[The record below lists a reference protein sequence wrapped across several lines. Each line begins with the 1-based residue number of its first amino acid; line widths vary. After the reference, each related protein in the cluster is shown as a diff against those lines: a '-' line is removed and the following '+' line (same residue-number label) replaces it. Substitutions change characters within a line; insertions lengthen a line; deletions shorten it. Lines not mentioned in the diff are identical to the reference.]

1 MPSSPPRAPG
11 EEERYHLFCP
21 VQTLH
26 IYQTHTAAVRR
37 LDRLLLSYRVLS
49 PGLAIS
55 AQRLANWLVEAVT
68 KAYTMS
74 NRPAPTLTVH
84 STRGVATSVAAL
96 AGIDW
101 EVIRKT
107 ADWQGD
113 LTFRKHYYHH
123 LKVRTV
129 ADAVFAPSHT
139 LTMSA
144 G

>member
-1 MPSSPPRAPG
+1 M
-11 EEERYHLFCP
+11 
-21 VQTLH
+21 
-26 IYQTHTAAVRR
+26 
-37 LDRLLLSYRVLS
+37 DRLLLSYHALS
-49 PGLAIS
+49 PGLVIS

-74 NRPAPTLTVH
+74 KRPAPTLTVH

-129 ADAVFAPSHT
+129 ADVVLHQVIC
-139 LTMSA
+139 
-144 G
+144 

>member
-1 MPSSPPRAPG
+1 MSYHVLTPG
-11 EEERYHLFCP
+11 F
-21 VQTLH
+21 
-26 IYQTHTAAVRR
+26 
-37 LDRLLLSYRVLS
+37 
-49 PGLAIS
+49 AIS
-55 AQRLANWLVEAVT
+55 AQRLANWLVEAVS
-68 KAYTMS
+68 KAYAMS
-74 NRPAPTLTVH
+74 NRPAPTLTTH
-84 STRGVATSVAAL
+84 STRGMATSVAAL
-96 AGIDW
+96 AGVDW

-107 ADWQGD
+107 LAWQGD

>member
-1 MPSSPPRAPG
+1 M
-11 EEERYHLFCP
+11 
-21 VQTLH
+21 
-26 IYQTHTAAVRR
+26 
-37 LDRLLLSYRVLS
+37 DRLLLSYHVLS

-113 LTFRKHYYHH
+113 LTFRKHYYHQ
-123 LKVRTV
+123 LKVRTI
-129 ADAVFAPSHT
+129 ADVVLHHVS
-139 LTMSA
+139 LK
-144 G
+144 

>member
-1 MPSSPPRAPG
+1 MS
-11 EEERYHLFCP
+11 YC
-21 VQTLH
+21 VQ
-26 IYQTHTAAVRR
+26 
-37 LDRLLLSYRVLS
+37 S

-55 AQRLANWLVEAVT
+55 SQRLANRLVEAVT
-68 KAYTMS
+68 MAYTMS